1 MASPSREQDRARLE
15 QEIQTARYQK
25 LLQDLGRRDPFF
37 RQFAAWVDVIA
48 FMRSGT
54 TKDLRKDEV
63 LRPILTAHT
72 EDEDPRWRTILLAI
86 FWSGLESIHFQR
98 RGWDSDD
105 DDRWQ
110 TIVWAFL
117 KIIHRIDEKRRPAR
131 LFQKILND
139 TVQHYY
145 DEIKKAWPR
154 SSHEVLAGP
163 EEIEFFAGGTYDMGF
178 AIFEFREEKEPE
190 IRRLRE
196 HMEAGR
202 ISDADFLL
210 LVGTKV
216 YGASVSDYA
225 REVGMDY
232 QVAKKRRQRA
242 EATIKRFEEGIR

>member
-1 MASPSREQDRARLE
+1 MCPSRERDRERLD
-15 QEIQTARYQK
+15 QELQTDEYQM
-25 LLQDLGRRDPFF
+25 LLKDLGRRSLFF
-37 RQFAAWVDVIA
+37 RQVATWVDVIA

-63 LRPILTAHT
+63 LRPILTAHA

-86 FWSGLESIHFQR
+86 FWSALESIHFQR
-98 RGWDSDD
+98 RRWDSDD
-105 DDRWQ
+105 EDRWQ
-110 TIVWAFL
+110 TIVWVFL
-117 KIIHRIDEKRRPAR
+117 KIIHRLDVKRRPAR

-145 DEIKKAWPR
+145 DEIKKAWPYR
-154 SSHEVLAGP
+154 DHEVLAGP
-163 EEIEFFAGGTYDMGF
+163 EVIEFFAGGTYDMGF
-178 AIFEFREEKEPE
+178 AVFEFREEKEPE

-202 ISDADFLL
+202 ISEADYLL

-225 REVGMDY
+225 REVGIDY

>member
-1 MASPSREQDRARLE
+1 LYSSKERDRAQLE
-15 QEIQTARYQK
+15 QEIETSGYQM
-25 LLQDLGRRDPFF
+25 LLRNLHRRNSFL
-37 RQFAAWVDVIA
+37 RQFASWADVIA

-63 LRPILTAHT
+63 LRPILTAHA
-72 EDEDPRWRTILLAI
+72 EDKDPRWRTLLLAI
-86 FWSGLESIHFQR
+86 FWLGLESIHFQR

-110 TIVWAFL
+110 TIVWTFL
-117 KIIHRIDEKRRPAR
+117 KIIHRLDVKRRPAR

-145 DEIKKAWPR
+145 DEIKKVWPR

-163 EEIEFFAGGTYDMGF
+163 EEIESFAGGTYDIGI
-178 AIFEFREEKEPE
+178 AIFEFREEKGPE

-216 YGASVSDYA
+216 YGASLSDYA
-225 REVGMDY
+225 RELGIDY